1 MKNIRYYGFW
11 LLDALKGGKIKKNL
25 DEIKYL
31 MEKEDISDWQ
41 DKKIALLLKTAV
53 ANCEFYR
60 DYSKYT
66 ELSECPVINKAVI
79 KDNYNEMISAA
90 YDRTTLHKMSTSGS
104 TGTPFEI
111 LQNPEKRNRVVAE
124 LIYFNSIIGQNLGD
138 KFIFYRVWTDKN
150 KKSRIEQIK
159 QNLVPIDILR
169 LDDSNLGNI
178 VDILLKDKKIKST
191 LAYASTYDMIYNYMK
206 KNGIKGDFE
215 VKAMVSSSE
224 LLTDVTRDGLEG
236 IIGCR
241 VVNRYSN
248 QENGVIAQSDL
259 VHRELVINK
268 AGYYVEIL
276 KLDCDKPAQPG
287 ETGRIVIT
295 DLFNYAMPLIR
306 YDTGDMGIIAD
317 GENGVYGFE
326 SISGR
331 RVDMIYDTQGRALTP
346 HTWSVYMWKYDK
358 LKQYQFIQ
366 DDANDYTLKVN
377 GAEGVY
383 TEDELKNTL
392 KSVLGDDANIKI
404 EFVKEIPVLASGK
417 FKKTICNYN
426 PAKKGI

>member
-11 LLDALKGGKIKKNL
+11 LLDALKGGKIKKNF

-31 MEKEDISDWQ
+31 LEQEDISDWQ
-41 DKKIALLLKTAV
+41 NEKINILLKNAI
-53 ANCEFYR
+53 ANCKFYSGY
-60 DYSKYT
+60 DKYT
-66 ELSECPVINKAVI
+66 DISQCPVINKAVI
-79 KDNYNEMISAA
+79 KESYNDILST
-90 YDRTTLHKMSTSGS
+90 DFDKTTLHKMSTSGS

-111 LQNPEKRNRVVAE
+111 LQNVEKRNRVVAE
-124 LIYFNSIIGQNLGD
+124 LIYFNSIIGQNIGD

-150 KKSRIEQIK
+150 KKSRIVQIK
-159 QNLVPIDILR
+159 QNLLPIDILR
-169 LDDSNLGNI
+169 LNDENLKYIAN
-178 VDILLKDKKIKST
+178 VLLKDKKIKST

-206 KNGIKGDFE
+206 KNNIKGKFN

-224 LLTDVTRDGLEG
+224 LLTDTTRDGLEEL
-236 IIGCR
+236 IGCR

-259 VHRELVINK
+259 FHRELVING
-268 AGYYVEIL
+268 ASYYVELL
-276 KLDCDKPAQPG
+276 KLDSDEPAQPG
-287 ETGRIVIT
+287 EEGRIVVT

-306 YDTGDMGIIAD
+306 YDTGDLGIISD
-317 GENGVYGFE
+317 SEKGIYGFK

-331 RVDMIYDTQGRALTP
+331 RVDMIYDTKGRPLTP

-358 LKQYQFIQ
+358 IKQYQFIQ
-366 DDANDYTLKVN
+366 DGANDYTLKVN
-377 GAEGVY
+377 GAEEIY
-383 TEDELKNTL
+383 SEDDLKQTL
-392 KSVLGDDANIKI
+392 KGVLGDDAKIKI

-426 PAKKGI
+426 PLENVI